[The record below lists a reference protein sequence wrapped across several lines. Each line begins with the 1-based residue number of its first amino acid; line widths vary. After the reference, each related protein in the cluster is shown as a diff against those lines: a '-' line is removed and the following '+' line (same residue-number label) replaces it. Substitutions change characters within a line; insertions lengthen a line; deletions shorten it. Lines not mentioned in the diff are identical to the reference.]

1 MASDSAHNKKWTLS
15 ELAVLVGGC
24 AKGNL
29 SKTVTHVAELQ
40 NATSDSI
47 THCSNLALSRFLKTT
62 SAGIVILSEGRE
74 LDYEGDRLIAKNSR
88 VAFALVVKAL
98 HELPNP
104 LPGIHESA
112 IIDESSIV
120 GDTARI
126 EANVVIGNSVRIGER
141 VVIGAGTILA
151 DNICIGEG
159 TKLDSN
165 VTVYSGCTIGKD
177 CNVSAGVV
185 IGASGF
191 SYEWDGERW
200 VSVQNIGAVVIG
212 NEVDI
217 GASTSIDRGS
227 IRNTC
232 IGNGVKIDNNVQ
244 IGHNVEIGEHSMIVG
259 NVGIA
264 GSVKIGRRCIVGGQS
279 AIASHVNVVD
289 DVVIQAASL
298 VTKSL
303 TEPGTY
309 SSSLP
314 ARKASDWK
322 RTLSKLNKLQSSSS

>member
-1 MASDSAHNKKWTLS
+1 M
-15 ELAVLVGGC
+15 
-24 AKGNL
+24 
-29 SKTVTHVAELQ
+29 
-40 NATSDSI
+40 
-47 THCSNLALSRFLKTT
+47 
-62 SAGIVILSEGRE
+62 
-74 LDYEGDRLIAKNSR
+74 
-88 VAFALVVKAL
+88 
-98 HELPNP
+98 
-104 LPGIHESA
+104 
-112 IIDESSIV
+112 
-120 GDTARI
+120 
-126 EANVVIGNSVRIGER
+126 
-141 VVIGAGTILA
+141 
-151 DNICIGEG
+151 
-159 TKLDSN
+159 DSN

-212 NEVDI
+212 DEVDI
-217 GASTSIDRGS
+217 GACTSIDRGS

-322 RTLSKLNKLQSSSS
+322 RTLGKLNKLHSSSS

>member
-1 MASDSAHNKKWTLS
+1 M
-15 ELAVLVGGC
+15 
-24 AKGNL
+24 
-29 SKTVTHVAELQ
+29 
-40 NATSDSI
+40 
-47 THCSNLALSRFLKTT
+47 
-62 SAGIVILSEGRE
+62 
-74 LDYEGDRLIAKNSR
+74 
-88 VAFALVVKAL
+88 
-98 HELPNP
+98 
-104 LPGIHESA
+104 
-112 IIDESSIV
+112 
-120 GDTARI
+120 
-126 EANVVIGNSVRIGER
+126 
-141 VVIGAGTILA
+141 
-151 DNICIGEG
+151 
-159 TKLDSN
+159 
-165 VTVYSGCTIGKD
+165 
-177 CNVSAGVV
+177 
-185 IGASGF
+185 
-191 SYEWDGERW
+191 
-200 VSVQNIGAVVIG
+200 SVQNIGAVVIG

>member
-1 MASDSAHNKKWTLS
+1 M
-15 ELAVLVGGC
+15 
-24 AKGNL
+24 
-29 SKTVTHVAELQ
+29 
-40 NATSDSI
+40 
-47 THCSNLALSRFLKTT
+47 
-62 SAGIVILSEGRE
+62 ILSEGKE
-74 LDYEGDRLIAKNSR
+74 LDYEGDRIIAENSR
-88 VAFALVVKAL
+88 VAFALVVKTL
-98 HELPNP
+98 HELPDL

-112 IIDESSIV
+112 IIDDSSIV
-120 GDTARI
+120 ANSVRI
-126 EANVVIGNSVRIGER
+126 EANVVIGNSVCIGER
-141 VVIGAGTILA
+141 VVIGAGTILT
-151 DNICIGEG
+151 DNVCIGEG

-212 NEVDI
+212 MK
-217 GASTSIDRGS
+217 SILVRVRPLIEAQS
-227 IRNTC
+227 EITC

-264 GSVKIGRRCIVGGQS
+264 GSVKIGRRCIIGGQS

-322 RTLSKLNKLQSSSS
+322 RTLGKLNKLHSSSS